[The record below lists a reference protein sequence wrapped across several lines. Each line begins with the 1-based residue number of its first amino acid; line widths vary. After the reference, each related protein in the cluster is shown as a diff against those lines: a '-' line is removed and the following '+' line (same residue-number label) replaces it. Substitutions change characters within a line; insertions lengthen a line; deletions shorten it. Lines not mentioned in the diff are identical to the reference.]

1 MINFVEQL
9 EEFRD
14 ARRNAFVAALSL
26 HASGKIIAG
35 IFGLAVPREILWA
48 SDIVP
53 VNIYS
58 IDGSNIDAA
67 RELAEECNCA
77 IIKGSYGYAITN
89 KCPLTYF
96 SDIIIG
102 NNMCSSKASMINKL
116 GNFKKLYIL
125 PMGNDTSV
133 MSSEYR
139 SFAGYLESEYNLKID
154 DDNLSEAIK
163 KLNKIS
169 NKIHELLNL
178 GISRSD
184 ILSCY
189 DLHNI
194 IYGSQFLFD
203 LEERYQK
210 LDAITEYIKSAA
222 YIPNNK
228 MVKRILITGAP
239 KAGLAEK
246 ILKPLADFKDIA
258 FIFSEYCCEGEIY
271 KIADENKSPY
281 EALAEKYTNIDIQ
294 NNLLKMADYYKADAI
309 IDISLKGCSVMTD
322 FYKHLGL
329 PYLSIIT
336 DYFDDDN
343 EDVMH
348 DISSFIK
355 FNLFSNVK

>member
-1 MINFVEQL
+1 
-9 EEFRD
+9 
-14 ARRNAFVAALSL
+14 
-26 HASGKIIAG
+26 
-35 IFGLAVPREILWA
+35 
-48 SDIVP
+48 
-53 VNIYS
+53 
-58 IDGSNIDAA
+58 
-67 RELAEECNCA
+67 
-77 IIKGSYGYAITN
+77 
-89 KCPLTYF
+89 
-96 SDIIIG
+96 
-102 NNMCSSKASMINKL
+102 
-116 GNFKKLYIL
+116 
-125 PMGNDTSV
+125 
-133 MSSEYR
+133 
-139 SFAGYLESEYNLKID
+139 
-154 DDNLSEAIK
+154 
-163 KLNKIS
+163 
-169 NKIHELLNL
+169 
-178 GISRSD
+178 
-184 ILSCY
+184 
-189 DLHNI
+189 
-194 IYGSQFLFD
+194 
-203 LEERYQK
+203 
-210 LDAITEYIKSAA
+210 
-222 YIPNNK
+222 